1 MPQLDA
7 AKKALRVNQ
16 RQRVVND
23 RWRRKIRESLREV
36 REALT
41 AGDSKAADTAITS
54 AESVLDRAAKRNI
67 IHPNKAARKKSRL
80 RSALSRITAK

>member
-7 AKKALRVNQ
+7 AKKALRVNE
-16 RQRVVND
+16 RRRVIND

-41 AGDSKAADTAITS
+41 AGDAKAALTAIDS
-54 AESVLDRAAKRNI
+54 AESILDRAAMRNI

-80 RSALSRITAK
+80 RHALAKVAAK